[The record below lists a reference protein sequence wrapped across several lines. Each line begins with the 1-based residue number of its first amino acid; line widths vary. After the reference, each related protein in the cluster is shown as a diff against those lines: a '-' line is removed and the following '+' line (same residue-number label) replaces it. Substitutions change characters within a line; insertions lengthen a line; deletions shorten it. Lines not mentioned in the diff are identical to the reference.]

1 VTHFID
7 VTLVSRVTIVSGV
20 TLVTYII
27 ATCHWPS
34 KVSFEAFLYPI
45 SIKSEGGVKKCFL
58 SLRRTALQASE
69 GKKIYGLGLLI
80 KKLAWGQKLS
90 LTLEHSVVTQPRNW
104 SEARL
109 RQPVDLFKASYFL
122 KLLSYYYSRDIW
134 TVCLSVNCL

>member
-7 VTLVSRVTIVSGV
+7 VTLVSRVTLVSGV

-58 SLRRTALQASE
+58 MPTADSFAGGRRQKNIWSGPFDQKVSMGSE
-69 GKKIYGLGLLI
+69 IITNFG
-80 KKLAWGQKLS
+80 
-90 LTLEHSVVTQPRNW
+90 TQCSHATSQLVR
-104 SEARL
+104 S
-109 RQPVDLFKASYFL
+109 
-122 KLLSYYYSRDIW
+122 
-134 TVCLSVNCL
+134 